1 MSSIYGEKKLLNKLE
16 YVNFVKYLSIEYN
29 EEIYDVANYEIKKY
43 FEKNSSILFDL
54 IVLNSEKYFINFFYL
69 DFLTKYFFK
78 NSLFRFKLNLI
89 LAINEADFGNF
100 NIMRMKNSYLSLFKN
115 FIIFAFIML
124 TTPVWLTLKFIIYRY
139 IKLKDNLLLKK

>member
-1 MSSIYGEKKLLNKLE
+1 MGKKN
-16 YVNFVKYLSIEYN
+16 N

>member
-69 DFLTKYFFK
+69 NFLNKYFFK